1 MKNLI
6 IISALLFQT
15 ISFSQVAPLS
25 VTVTDYQKEALQGE
39 KIIFINQSTKK
50 EYKGVSNAEGK
61 FKIDLPA
68 GKYDIK
74 LKSVG
79 DAQDYSS
86 LEIPKLEA
94 NQSYTEMW
102 MEVMIEEAKS
112 FTLSNLHF
120 ATNKSIIQSSSYD
133 ELNELVEFLKLKP
146 SQKIIIE
153 GHTDSDGNEA
163 SNLRLS
169 QNRANAVKE
178 YLISKGISAS
188 RLVAKGFGESKPIAD
203 NSTSQGKAHNRR
215 TEIQIL

>member
-1 MKNLI
+1 MKNLL
-6 IISALLFQT
+6 IISALFFQT
-15 ISFSQVAPLS
+15 ISFCQEAPLRVS
-25 VTVTDYQKEALQGE
+25 VSDYQKTALQGE
-39 KIIFINQSTKK
+39 QIIFINQSTKK
-50 EYKGVSNAEGK
+50 EFKGVSDAEGK

-86 LEIPKLEA
+86 LEIPKLKA

-102 MEVMIEEAKS
+102 MEVMIEEPKS
-112 FTLSNLHF
+112 FILSNLHF
-120 ATNKSIIQSSSYD
+120 ATNKSIIQSNSYD

-146 SQKIIIE
+146 SQKIRIE
-153 GHTDSDGNEA
+153 GHTDSDGDEA

-215 TEIQIL
+215 TEIQML